1 MLGRGY
7 IHDGGLSEER
17 DRDGLPSTTDSR
29 AAKYWARA
37 GASRYAALGE
47 KTVKLSDLLQSTV
60 RVEPLLVRP
69 DQAALILGSVELV
82 DDLLAAGWLRPVISR
97 KRLTLYSLVDL
108 QGCVARLQAGECL
121 EGSSSRAPVVQG

>member
-7 IHDGGLSEER
+7 IHNGGGSAEPRARRVVGQAKFLRGDGGFA
-17 DRDGLPSTTDSR
+17 LPL
-29 AAKYWARA
+29 
-37 GASRYAALGE
+37 RYAALGE